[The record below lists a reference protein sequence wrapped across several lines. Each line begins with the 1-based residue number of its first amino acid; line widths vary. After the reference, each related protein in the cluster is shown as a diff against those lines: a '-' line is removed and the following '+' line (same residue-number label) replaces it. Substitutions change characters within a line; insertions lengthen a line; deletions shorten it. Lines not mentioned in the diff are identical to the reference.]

1 MIQFSKRFTKPS
13 QSMSGCSS
21 LAYFLRHGKLP
32 SSKHRTYLR
41 QESNI
46 VNQLI
51 NNKLTHHSA
60 GNKMTNRQKFERDL
74 TVIVSRLIA
83 DDGKET
89 ENKLNMLKDWLIKLQ
104 RENIVKINHSIM
116 ELVCA
121 KYLILKGYEVQLEY
135 PLNEILT
142 CDLYGIKGLGNLIVE
157 IETGYIPP
165 ENALAPLTYTSARL
179 ASKIIR
185 YSSFA
190 GKFALGVPP
199 HYILP
204 FPRTFAKPPRNR
216 SNSEI
221 ERIKRLCDAYYH
233 NPPVTLEEI
242 RNARIQE
249 IYIIDVDRA
258 KVQAIDPEAYLRRV
272 MQKGIVYDHIP
283 TEDKEQ

>member
-1 MIQFSKRFTKPS
+1 
-13 QSMSGCSS
+13 MS
-21 LAYFLRHGKLP
+21 
-32 SSKHRTYLR
+32 
-41 QESNI
+41 
-46 VNQLI
+46 
-51 NNKLTHHSA
+51 
-60 GNKMTNRQKFERDL
+60 NREKFDRDL
-74 TVIVSRLIA
+74 TTLLSRLTSDATPEI
-83 DDGKET
+83 

-104 RENIVKINHSIM
+104 RENVVKINHSVM

-121 KYLILKGYEVQLEY
+121 KHLIQKGYEVQIEY

-157 IETGYIPP
+157 VETGFIPP

-204 FPRTFAKPPRNR
+204 FPATFAKPPRNR
-216 SNSEI
+216 TELEI
-221 ERIKRLCDAYYH
+221 AQIKKLCDAYYH
-233 NPPVTLEEI
+233 KPPVTIEEI

-249 IYIIDVDRA
+249 IYIIDVDRV
-258 KVQAIDPEAYLRRV
+258 KVLEIDPEAYLKRA
-272 MQKGIVYDHIP
+272 MQKGIVYDYIP
-283 TEDKEQ
+283 LEVKEQ